1 MSYLICK
8 KCGKEYPLPEGKE
21 SFNYQNCECGGK
33 LEYSPLPKRN
43 YVMTQQDFPNTQRDL
58 FNTQQDSTTE
68 QDFPN
73 KEDGSP
79 ITQQDPQNKQY
90 TRPSPHSR
98 IKWKGVLVGLSF
110 LFISLILSVM
120 IAFGENLPTSPSD
133 IPIEFLTYF
142 SMIITALTIFAG
154 SISAYLSGSKKFLEG
169 ALNGGMVG
177 VILGF
182 ILGLA
187 GGAVVFLSGILIFG
201 SISMIGGII
210 GIFPRKLFK

>member
-43 YVMTQQDFPNTQRDL
+43 YVMTQQDLLKTERDLLNTQRD
-58 FNTQQDSTTE
+58 TQ

-120 IAFGENLPTSPSD
+120 IAFGENIPTSPSD

-187 GGAVVFLSGILIFG
+187 GGALVFLSGILIFG

>member
-43 YVMTQQDFPNTQRDL
+43 YVMTQQDLLNTQRDL
-58 FNTQQDSTTE
+58 LNTQRDTQ

-120 IAFGENLPTSPSD
+120 IAFGENIPTSPSD

-187 GGAVVFLSGILIFG
+187 GGALVFLSGILIFG

>member
-43 YVMTQQDFPNTQRDL
+43 YVMTRQDFLNTEGDL
-58 FNTQQDSTTE
+58 FNTQRDTQ

-120 IAFGENLPTSPSD
+120 IAFGENIPTSPSD